1 MKRNTVFTTRNLVL
15 MGVMAALSAILMLF
29 DFPVFFAPGFYK
41 LDVSEV
47 PVLIGAFAMGPLAGV
62 VIEFMK
68 ILLNLLLNGSAT
80 MCVGELSNFICG
92 VSFVVPAALIYHHK
106 KTKKNALIGLGIGVL
121 CLSVVACL
129 SNIFLIIPAYV
140 KFNGFPLDSI
150 IGAGTEKNSAIT
162 GMTSFILLAVLPFN
176 LLKGGLAA
184 TITAVLYKHVAPFIK
199 GQHALNKARQ

>member
-15 MGVMAALSAILMLF
+15 MGVMAALSAVLMLF
-29 DFPVFFAPGFYK
+29 NFPVFFAPGFYK

-68 ILLNLLLNGSAT
+68 ILLNLVMDGTTT
-80 MCVGELSNFICG
+80 MYVGELSNFICG
-92 VSFVVPAALIYHHK
+92 VAFVVPAAMIYHHK
-106 KTKKNALIGLGIGVL
+106 KTKKNAFIGLLVGVIT
-121 CLSVVACL
+121 LSIVACL

-140 KFNGFPLDSI
+140 KFNGFALDSI

-176 LLKGGLAA
+176 LLKGTLTAG
-184 TITAVLYKHVAPFIK
+184 ITAFLYKHVAPIIK
-199 GQHALNKARQ
+199 GQHALNNARQ